1 MYAHEGIRCNAIAP
15 GFLVSNQIIGEL
27 QELLNREKLER
38 LRRAQEGD
46 YRVV

>member
-1 MYAHEGIRCNAIAP
+1 MEEDGRWHLTPR